1 MKTIAIG
8 DIHGRPYWKQ
18 IIEQE
23 QDADRFIFV
32 GDYFD
37 SFTVPG
43 IEQINNFLDII
54 EFKKSTNKE
63 VILLIG
69 NHDYHYLPGIEDSGT
84 SGYQTLMAPSIKIIL
99 GDNKEHLQ
107 LVYQMGEFLFSHA
120 GISSEWLD
128 DNIVMWD
135 VPNLSMYLNDLFHYK
150 PASIAYR
157 SFKYYNQGDPNERAV
172 LSRGYG
178 DETYQGPIWIR
189 PKSLMEANKDVKR
202 KKITNKETLRK
213 QIIQVV
219 GHTPQDEIDIK
230 GKSTGG
236 RYYFIDTLEYGQN
249 QYLII
254 EGNTVS
260 LGVIKNETT
269 QTK

>member
-37 SFTVPG
+37 SFTIPG
-43 IEQINNFLDII
+43 IDQINNFLDII

-84 SGYQTLMAPSIKIIL
+84 SGYQTLMAPSIKTVL

-107 LVYQMGEFLFSHA
+107 LVYQMDKFLFSHA

-128 DNIVMWD
+128 DNIAMWD

-157 SFKYYNQGDPNERAV
+157 SFKYYDYENNIAT

-189 PKSLMEANKDVKR
+189 PKSLMEVNKK
-202 KKITNKETLRK
+202 TLRK
-213 QIIQVV
+213 KVIQVV
-219 GHTPQDEIDIK
+219 GHTPQDQIDIK
-230 GKSTGG
+230 GKSTGS

-269 QTK
+269 

>member
-37 SFTVPG
+37 SFTIPG
-43 IEQINNFLDII
+43 IDQINNFLDII

-84 SGYQTLMAPSIKIIL
+84 SGYQTLMAPSIKIVL
-99 GDNKEHLQ
+99 GDNKEHIQ
-107 LVYQMGEFLFSHA
+107 VAYRFDNFIFSHA
-120 GISSEWLD
+120 GLSSEWLD
-128 DNIVMWD
+128 DKVVDWTIDNMVD
-135 VPNLSMYLNDLFHYK
+135 KVNELFKYH
-150 PASIAYR
+150 PSAIAYR
-157 SFKYYNQGDPNERAV
+157 SFKYYNQGDPTERAV

-213 QIIQVV
+213 KVIQVV

-249 QYLII
+249 QYLIVKDRV
-254 EGNTVS
+254 VS